1 MVLRANGRVVT
12 LSIQSRAVADGIRKG
27 QEAAGIPAQKILSTV
42 ETMTTRWGNQKL
54 QFTRNS
60 MLRPLIDPVIEKYK
74 RTNKHNKE
82 ALVESNETEQG
93 SKVGKAL
100 AASEMGLTAG
110 Q

>member
-1 MVLRANGRVVT
+1 
-12 LSIQSRAVADGIRKG
+12 
-27 QEAAGIPAQKILSTV
+27 
-42 ETMTTRWGNQKL
+42 
-54 QFTRNS
+54 

-110 Q
+110 QWDSTLELEGFLDQPFQIKE